1 MRQIIR
7 FIVVLVLCIGI
18 SLGSYSL
25 ALGLMNS
32 IYDYRSPLSV
42 SPPVPG
48 QSLGKPMARQV
59 VVVLVDGLRYDTFLK
74 SDVMPN
80 LSKLRSIGAFAKM
93 HSRTPSYSCPGYGV
107 LLTGAWPE
115 ISDAPAFNL
124 AYENIQPITQ
134 DNIFSSSNRLGL
146 KTGVSAYYWF
156 EKLIPEDAVDSGFF
170 TAGEDAKADREVVD
184 SAMPWLGTD
193 EYQLLLI
200 HLDQVDYA
208 GHHEG
213 GPANKKWNEAAAR
226 ADSLI
231 GELLNKIDLEKD
243 IVLIVSDHGHI
254 DQGGHGGQEKILKE
268 EPFLLAGK
276 GVLQGEFGDIQMVD
290 VAPTLAA
297 ILGINVPASSQ
308 GQARV
313 EFLADLP
320 ADIASNLPFQ
330 AAKQQSQLL
339 QKYATAI
346 GAKLEFEDTT
356 VDAQKTVADF
366 QQTFEKIRQKQ
377 LNRERTLR
385 IAIGLFGLL
394 LIGFIL
400 IRWKFFNAGW
410 LFFGAMVY
418 TLLFHGYYFLFG
430 SKFYSY
436 TIVTSEV
443 NLILSN
449 GLPALLIFFM
459 LWVFFTWRNR
469 SSTSRFDLASF
480 SGLLALV
487 TAFVTFLPVVVHW
500 VWNGLF
506 ATWTLPVLGLHYL
519 AILSLIQILFLGI
532 GGLVLTIVSFWI
544 GSKKAQVV

>member
-1 MRQIIR
+1 MKQIIR
-7 FIVVLVLCIGI
+7 FIVVLVLCIGVSI
-18 SLGSYSL
+18 GSYSL
-25 ALGLMNS
+25 AMGLMNS
-32 IYDYRSPLSV
+32 IYDYRSPLSAA
-42 SPPVPG
+42 PPVPG

-59 VVVLVDGLRYDTFLK
+59 IVVLIDGLRYDTFLK
-74 SDVMPN
+74 SEVMPN

-170 TAGEDAKADREVVD
+170 TAGEDATADREVVD
-184 SAMPWLGTD
+184 SALPWLGTED
-193 EYQLLLI
+193 YQLLLI

-226 ADSLI
+226 ADSLV
-231 GELLNKIDLEKD
+231 GELLKKIDLEKD
-243 IVLIVSDHGHI
+243 IILIVSDHGHI
-254 DQGGHGGQEKILKE
+254 DQGGHGGQEDVLME

-276 GVLQGEFGDIQMVD
+276 GVLQGEYDDVQMVD
-290 VAPTLAA
+290 VAPTVAA
-297 ILGINVPASSQ
+297 ILGINLPASSQ

-313 EFLADLP
+313 EFLSDLP

-330 AAKQQSQLL
+330 TAKQQSQLL

-346 GAKLEFEDTT
+346 GAKLEFDDTT

-366 QQTFEKIRQKQ
+366 QQTFEKIRQNQ

-385 IAIGLFGLL
+385 IAIGTFS
-394 LIGFIL
+394 LILAGFIL

-410 LFFGAMVY
+410 MFFGALVY
-418 TLLFHGYYFLFG
+418 NLLFHLYYFLLG

-436 TIVTSEV
+436 TIVSSEI
-443 NLILSN
+443 NLVLRN
-449 GLPALLIFFM
+449 GLPALLIFLM
-459 LWVFFTWRNR
+459 IWAFFTWRNR
-469 SSTSRFDLASF
+469 ASISRFDLGAF

-487 TAFVTFLPVVVHW
+487 TAIVTFLPVVVHW

-519 AILSLIQILFLGI
+519 ALLSLIQILFLCL
-532 GGLVLTIVSFWI
+532 GGLILSVVSIWI
-544 GSKKAQVV
+544 GSKKATIV